1 MARLKLKI
9 QLICG
14 DEIAMGPGKA
24 DLLEAIGKSGSIS
37 AAARDLGMSYRRAWQ
52 LVDVMNR
59 CFRERLVDT
68 QPGGGKSA
76 GARVTADGRA
86 VLSAYRALSHHA
98 EESADDANLAQIES
112 ALRVK
117 PLPPLA

>member
-24 DLLEAIGKSGSIS
+24 DLLEAIGRSGSIS

-68 QPGGGKSA
+68 QPGGGKGA
-76 GARVTADGRA
+76 GAQVTEQGEAVLASYRAVSRQAEAGADGA
-86 VLSAYRALSHHA
+86 SLA
-98 EESADDANLAQIES
+98 EIEA
-112 ALRVK
+112 ALRKK
-117 PLPPLA
+117 PLPPTA